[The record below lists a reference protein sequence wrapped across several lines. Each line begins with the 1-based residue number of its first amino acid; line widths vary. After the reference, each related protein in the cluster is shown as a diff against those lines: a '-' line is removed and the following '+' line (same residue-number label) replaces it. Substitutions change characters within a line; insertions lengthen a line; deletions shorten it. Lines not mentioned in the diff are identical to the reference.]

1 MERFVAEEQGGSGE
15 QGGGE
20 CRRESVRARKIPA
33 AGSQS
38 VGMES
43 SEPAA
48 GGRNR
53 KFRTV
58 S

>member
-1 MERFVAEEQGGSGE
+1 MRMERFVAEEQGGSGE

-20 CRRESVRARKIPA
+20 CRRESVRAREILA

-43 SEPAA
+43 SEGLHRQGE
-48 GGRNR
+48 GGR
-53 KFRTV
+53 